1 MTKAMFKF
9 LLPLLLALCASV
21 QALAQDTASGNPPNF
36 CRNGAFPGDGGDFRT
51 ARVVGAKGSRAYFHG
66 DEEGCP
72 GAKCRRTA
80 YVIPGDE
87 LIVSRGFGDWL
98 CAWYQPPKGSETVGW
113 IPAHL
118 LSVDEAAKRPPLAR
132 WLGAWKFNSQSLDI
146 RRDTQA
152 GRLRV
157 EGEAFW
163 KGFGDN
169 IHTGALGG
177 SARPEGNVLVVE
189 DDICRATLRLVG
201 DYLVVG
207 DNSDCGGMNV
217 RFDGVYRRRP
227 TRRAPTRGRRSP

>member
-1 MTKAMFKF
+1 MNK
-9 LLPLLLALCASV
+9 LLLLLLLALCVAPC
-21 QALAQDTASGNPPNF
+21 ALAQDTASGNPAHF

-72 GAKCRRTA
+72 GAKCRTKA

-87 LIVSRGFGDWL
+87 VVVSRSFGDWL

-113 IPAHL
+113 IPAHQ
-118 LSVDEAAKRPPLAR
+118 LSVAETLKRPSPAA
-132 WLGAWKFNSQSLDI
+132 WLGTWEFYSQTLNI
-146 RRDTQA
+146 KRDAKT
-152 GRLRV
+152 GMLRV

-163 KGFGDN
+163 KGLGDN
-169 IHTGALGG
+169 IHTGAVNGE
-177 SARPEGNVLVVE
+177 ARPEGNLLVIE

-201 DYLVVG
+201 DSLVVS

-217 RFDGVYRRRP
+217 RFDGVYRRKL
-227 TRRAPTRGRRSP
+227 TRRAPPRSRRSS